1 MSARSEPKAPRKG
14 RPLWERPEGGVP
26 KPARPR
32 DAASLILLRQHR
44 GDWQVL
50 MGRRAR
56 GHRFVPD
63 YYVFPGGRVDRADAA
78 RPMVNPLRPDVADAV
93 GRHTRG
99 PKRASALAVA
109 AARETMEETGLVLG
123 QGDGDAYRPDL
134 DPLTYYYRA
143 ITPPES
149 PIRFHAR
156 FFLAPADAAT
166 GRLGVSGELE
176 DLDWIAVEEALRR
189 PLVDVTEFMLHRLA
203 HQLADDPAT
212 VWQQQ
217 ERVPLFGYVRGA
229 PLIREDR

>member
-1 MSARSEPKAPRKG
+1 MSAGSEPKPPREG
-14 RPLWERPEGGVP
+14 RPLWKRPEGGVP
-26 KPARPR
+26 KPVRPR

-44 GDWQVL
+44 GAWQVL

-78 RPMVNPLRPDVADAV
+78 RPLLSPLRPDVAEAV

-99 PKRASALAVA
+99 PVRAAALATA
-109 AARETMEETGLVLG
+109 AARETMEETGLILG
-123 QGDGDAYRPDL
+123 RGEGEAYRPDL
-134 DPLTYYYRA
+134 APLTYYYRA

-166 GRLGVSGELE
+166 GKLGGSGELE
-176 DLDWIAVEEALRR
+176 DLDWIAVDEALRR
-189 PLVDVTEFMLHRLA
+189 PLVDVTEFMLHRLSY
-203 HQLADDPAT
+203 QLANDPKA
-212 VWQQQ
+212 VWQQYS
-217 ERVPLFGYVRGA
+217 RVPLFGYVKGA
-229 PLIREDR
+229 PRIREAR